1 MWRSAALQPQ
11 LHALSRG
18 QRPARPRV
26 RARASS
32 DAELFP
38 SDAVLCAD
46 GRVAAVVRLARD
58 GRSAELLPLVLEP
71 ATGLWVA
78 GAHGGDA
85 CRGAPPKPFT
95 ARLAALVRL
104 DAVYAQRGVADR
116 VSNPHGEHTE
126 ETWDVV
132 LDKRKKAPVHQST
145 GT

>member
-11 LHALSRG
+11 LPALAHG
-18 QRPARPRV
+18 QRPARPRD

-46 GRVAAVVRLARD
+46 GRVAAVLRLARD

-85 CRGAPPKPFT
+85 GGGAPPAPFT

-104 DAVYAQRGVADR
+104 DAVYSQRGVADR
-116 VSNPHGEHTE
+116 VANPHGEHTE
-126 ETWDVV
+126 ETWDV
-132 LDKRKKAPVHQST
+132 LDKHKKAPVHQST